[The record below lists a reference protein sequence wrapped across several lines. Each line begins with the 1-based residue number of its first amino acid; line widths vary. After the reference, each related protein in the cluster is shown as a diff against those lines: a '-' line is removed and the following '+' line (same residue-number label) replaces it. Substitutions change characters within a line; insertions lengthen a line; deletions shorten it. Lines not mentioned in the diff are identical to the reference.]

1 MKIYFEI
8 IRHCFVVTTT
18 RNMHTCVCFYVNIRL
33 NKSKSCTTKLEDR
46 FWILEEMK
54 IYKVKGIKFFNQM
67 AAKVKNVEITEAFIE
82 ALSGVFRTQSNI

>member
-1 MKIYFEI
+1 
-8 IRHCFVVTTT
+8 
-18 RNMHTCVCFYVNIRL
+18 
-33 NKSKSCTTKLEDR
+33 
-46 FWILEEMK
+46 MK